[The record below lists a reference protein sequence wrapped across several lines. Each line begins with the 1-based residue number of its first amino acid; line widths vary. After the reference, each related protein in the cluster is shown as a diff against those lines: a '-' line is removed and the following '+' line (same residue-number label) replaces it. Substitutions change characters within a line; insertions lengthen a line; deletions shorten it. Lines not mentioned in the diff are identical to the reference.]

1 MSKGSEKKEDI
12 VLERIYTIPLK
23 IAYYVP
29 RGKRTPR
36 AVRFLKEFI
45 MRHMKTDKVIITPEV
60 NEILWSRGI
69 QKPPRRIRVR
79 VTKNS
84 EGEVKVYPFME
95 KE

>member
-1 MSKGSEKKEDI
+1 MSKDDREDI

-29 RGKRTPR
+29 RDKRTPR

-45 MRHMKTDKVIITPEV
+45 MRHMKTDKVTITPEV
-60 NEILWSRGI
+60 NEIIWSRGM